1 MYLYPSISV
10 YRSYEY
16 MLVDCLFVSPLH
28 KCRIMYEY
36 MNEYSN
42 HLASIMLLSQKQH
55 GLNALDEGTGAW
67 ANVAINKF
75 PTKKFPG
82 MAMLK
87 GIQLQRPLRIKSF
100 RPTIHSVRYIH
111 IGFRKMSNVAS
122 TYTGKRYTK
131 PRPDQNKRS
140 THVLRR

>member
-82 MAMLK
+82 GMAMLK
-87 GIQLQRPLRIKSF
+87 GIQLPRALKLKSF

-131 PRPDQNKRS
+131 HAPTKQQN
-140 THVLRR
+140 TF